1 MNFFSRAPM
10 MVFKKPETKLIMCGA
25 MCNLLLRSWGE
36 LTPDDTTQRNYL
48 ISSYFDTLTREFRE
62 LNAMSETT
70 KIERVVENTLSVL
83 AYCVD
88 YCKKFAN
95 ASKKLLCN
103 ALKVI
108 NVCFSLCFRCL
119 CKL

>member
-1 MNFFSRAPM
+1 M

-36 LTPDDTTQRNYL
+36 LSPDDATQRNYL

-62 LNAMSETT
+62 LNGVTEEA
-70 KIERVVENTLSVL
+70 KIKRVAENTLSVL

-95 ASKKLLCN
+95 ASKKLLCAAIKVFKN
-103 ALKVI
+103 VFWWVSRLLKLMI
-108 NVCFSLCFRCL
+108 FSQR
-119 CKL
+119 